1 MIESVDSEYVSI
13 SVYSPLSG
21 RTYIELPNKLK
32 NPIKGLINTKNND
45 NKCSL
50 WWHMRYLNTLK
61 RHPERI
67 PKSEK
72 NMVSDL
78 DYEGIEFPVSK
89 KDFGKT
95 KMKNNICINVLC
107 YENELVHLSDGKFK
121 NCIDYC

>member
-1 MIESVDSEYVSI
+1 M
-13 SVYSPLSG
+13 G
-21 RTYIELPNKLK
+21 
-32 NPIKGLINTKNND
+32 
-45 NKCSL
+45 
-50 WWHMRYLNTLK
+50 YLNTLK

-67 PKSEK
+67 AKSEK

-95 KMKNNICINVLC
+95 KMKNNISINVLC
-107 YENELVHLSDGKFK
+107 YENGLVHLSNGKFK